1 MHTNYFCSTI
11 KAVKLIL
18 LGYLNWDEPSSST
31 VLAPK
36 PAHHHEQNIGR
47 MRGLQR
53 LGHLYKAVISA
64 SEAVTNRDTHG
75 HQPQSVFLRHMNEM
89 GVIHSAQNECCA
101 VPTPKLFRTLYK
113 MSIATDFINFINS
126 GFSVAKHQNFFIET
140 VI

>member
-1 MHTNYFCSTI
+1 MFLLLLFKFTTTLCERDGLKKGQALVFQCNSYSYNCNHIPPLMHTNYFCSSI

-18 LGYLNWDEPSSST
+18 LGYLNWDEPFCLT

-36 PAHHHEQNIGR
+36 PTHHHEQNIGR

-89 GVIHSAQNECCA
+89 GGHSFC
-101 VPTPKLFRTLYK
+101 TK
-113 MSIATDFINFINS
+113 
-126 GFSVAKHQNFFIET
+126 
-140 VI
+140 